1 MRRYLLLIAVISILA
16 AWGSS
21 AGLILVKGV
30 GELNKAIRDPG
41 VISAVKFS
49 VLQALISA
57 AISVGVGSVLGYID
71 ATYEFRGRSF
81 LRCVIASPFT
91 LPSIGVALAFLLVCR
106 SGILP
111 RGFPAIVAAHVYYN
125 YGFCAIM
132 ISSVLS
138 TVPNEIEEAAEVL
151 GASPMTRF
159 LRVVLPSV
167 AKGVVSSFV
176 IVYMLCFTS
185 FAIPLVLGG
194 PGSYTLEVEIYSLAT
209 TFLDLRESAAAA
221 LLGLG
226 LTAPLA
232 ILLMRERPVQMP
244 GEARRRKTLPD
255 GVFGFLILAFYVSA
269 AIAAIYPVA
278 YLFMNSLYNPIT
290 SEFNPRV
297 FLEILSR
304 KYNPYLGTSPAKTMV
319 NSLMYGV
326 AASSLALSWSL
337 IAYTSGRNISPLAFL
352 PMATSPMTLA
362 LGLYLLGDIAGLQ
375 PWMLIIMSHWMI
387 SLPFMYR
394 SMASSLSSLD
404 PNLLDAAEVLGMER
418 KDALVSVLLPAIA
431 PGLLAGIFYSFSM
444 SLAETSAST
453 LLSVPGQQPMT
464 VASLQFLSGR
474 MFQESNAMSFLVTAF
489 TLLIFSLE
497 EILQRRLKWL
507 K

>member
-1 MRRYLLLIAVISILA
+1 MISVLTL
-16 AWGSS
+16 WGSS
-21 AGLILVKGV
+21 AGLILIKGI
-30 GELNKAIRDPG
+30 GELNKAIGDPG

-57 AISVGVGSVLGYID
+57 AASVGLGSVLGYID

-81 LRCVIASPFT
+81 LRGVIASPFT
-91 LPSIGVALAFLLVCR
+91 LPSIGVALAFLLICR
-106 SGILP
+106 AGILP

-125 YGFCAIM
+125 YGFCAVM

-138 TVPNEIEEAAEVL
+138 TVPNEIDEAAEVL
-151 GASPMTRF
+151 GASSTTRF
-159 LRVVLPSV
+159 LRVVFPSV
-167 AKGVVSSFV
+167 IKGIVSSFV

-194 PGSYTLEVEIYSLAT
+194 SKCYTLEVEIYSLAT

-232 ILLMRERPVQMP
+232 ILLIRGKPIQMP
-244 GEARRRKTLPD
+244 GEARRRKTVPN
-255 GVFGFLILAFYVSA
+255 GIFGFLMLAFYALA
-269 AIAAIYPVA
+269 AIAAMYPIA
-278 YLFMNSLYNPIT
+278 YLFMNSLHNPIT
-290 SEFNPRV
+290 SRLNPEV
-297 FLEILSR
+297 FLELLSW
-304 KYNPYLGTSPAKTMV
+304 KHNPYLGTSPAKTVM
-319 NSLMYGV
+319 NSIMYGI

-337 IAYTSGRNISPLAFL
+337 IAYTSEEDISPLAFL
-352 PMATSPMTLA
+352 PLATSPMTLA
-362 LGLYLLGDIAGLQ
+362 LGLYMLGDITGLES
-375 PWMLIIMSHWMI
+375 WILIIMSHWMI

-394 SMASSLSSLD
+394 FMASSLSSLD

-418 KDALVSVLLPAIA
+418 KDALVHVLLPAIA
-431 PGLLAGIFYSFSM
+431 PGLLAGIFYSFST

-453 LLSVPGQQPMT
+453 LLSTPGQQPMT

-474 MFQESNAMSFLVTAF
+474 MLQESNAMSFLVTSF
-489 TLLIFSLE
+489 TLLIFLLE
-497 EILQRRLKWL
+497 EILQRRLRWL